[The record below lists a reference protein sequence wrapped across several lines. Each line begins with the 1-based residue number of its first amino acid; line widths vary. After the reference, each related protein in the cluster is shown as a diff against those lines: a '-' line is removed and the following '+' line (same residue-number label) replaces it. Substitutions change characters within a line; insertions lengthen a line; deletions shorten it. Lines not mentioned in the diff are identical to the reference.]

1 MNREIATGVA
11 VGIMVLANAVVGIS
25 LLRTAVR
32 TRRAPELLIGLG
44 LFGMGPVSQGLSAF
58 AGSGRLP
65 AGEVDTLLH
74 ALAAVGSA
82 IGMASIYF
90 FVLTVFRPGVA
101 WARALTA
108 VAIGALLVASVGSV
122 VSLAQAAPNVPS
134 QQVLQGWGVIIL
146 GVFTLAFGWAGL
158 ESGGFYLRARKR
170 LRLGLIDAAVTDRF
184 LLWAVA
190 SGSAFLL
197 GLSLLSF
204 QLEGQQLAGNLVPS
218 LLTMCVSVVTGVT
231 MYLAFLPPRS
241 YLAWVQ
247 RRAGSGAVA

>member
-25 LLRTAVR
+25 LLRTALR

-44 LFGMGPVSQGLSAF
+44 LFGMGPVSQGLTAF
-58 AGSGRLP
+58 AGTGRLP

-74 ALAAVGSA
+74 ALGAVGSA
-82 IGMASIYF
+82 IGMISIYL

-108 VAIGALLVASVGSV
+108 AAVGVLLVASVGSV
-122 VSLAQAAPNVPS
+122 VSIAQADPNVPS
-134 QQVLQGWGVIIL
+134 QQVLQGWGVMIL

-158 ESGGFYLRARKR
+158 ESGRFFLQARKR
-170 LRLGLIDAAVTDRF
+170 LRLGLIDAAVTNRF
-184 LLWAVA
+184 LLWALA

-197 GLSLLSF
+197 GLCLLGF
-204 QLEGQQLAGNLVPS
+204 QLEGQQLAGSLVPS
-218 LLTMCVSVVTGVT
+218 LLIMGVSVVTGAT

-241 YLAWVQ
+241 YLAWIQ
-247 RRAGSGAVA
+247 RKSAVA